1 MRRRRIAIRI
11 TGGGQRAAIPQ
22 IGLVALMPDV
32 ADQIG
37 PRDGVGGAHEDRVRD
52 GAERLA
58 YLGGVGDVAVR
69 GEQECADARG
79 VRGVAVGGFG
89 GVYGAGCVIIS
100 LVMLVVIL
108 VILVRRS
115 GEWDVCGDAGESGD
129 DRGDGIHEKWI
140 HGEICH

>member
-1 MRRRRIAIRI
+1 MVVMRRRCRRIAIRI

-22 IGLVALMPDV
+22 IGLVALVPDV

-69 GEQECADARG
+69 GEEERADARG
-79 VRGVAVGGFG
+79 IGGVAVGGFG
-89 GVYGAGCVIIS
+89 GIYGAVCI
-100 LVMLVVIL
+100 IL
-108 VILVRRS
+108 V
-115 GEWDVCGDAGESGD
+115 WF
-129 DRGDGIHEKWI
+129 WW
-140 HGEICH
+140 